1 MQNDYLDLL
10 TLQTM
15 LKRGVESVFPDRI
28 WVRGEISG
36 ISHRQNGHCYMD
48 LCQSSR
54 SGAVEAKAHA
64 AIWASRWPWIDRRFR
79 EVTGSPLESG
89 MEILARISVTYHPV
103 YGLTLTIDDIDP
115 EFTLGAAE
123 RQRKLTIQRL
133 TDEGLID
140 LQKELALP
148 QLPYSLAVI
157 SAATA
162 AGYGD
167 FCNHLLNNEYGFV
180 FKVDLYEA
188 LMQGEKAPSSMI
200 EAFGAIL
207 ASDVR
212 YDAILVLRGGGSDLD
227 LACFDDYDLA
237 STIAQCPVPVITA
250 IGHDRDFHV
259 ADMVANAYVK
269 TPTALADLFLDCFI
283 AEDQRL
289 GSLESRLSMAFSRR
303 LSSMDNDL
311 VRLESGICSAADA
324 AVSKAEHRID
334 LLETAVQRRF
344 VNRLSEAGTVLDRSE
359 YSITLNASKRL
370 EKASL
375 RLSRIEK
382 TVSDRVGS
390 VLAEALSHL
399 MKIETRIETTDPRNI
414 LRKGFVLAL
423 DRNGVKMD
431 SASMSRVGDR
441 VQMMFADGTLKCG
454 VVEIDNRS
462 NIPSDEDSQVSDIRQ
477 IG

>member
-1 MQNDYLDLL
+1 MQKDYVDLF
-10 TLQTM
+10 TLQAR
-15 LKRGVESVFPDRI
+15 LKRGVESLFPDSV
-28 WVRGEISG
+28 WVKAEVSG
-36 ISHRQNGHCYMD
+36 ISRRQNGHCYMD
-48 LCQSSR
+48 LCQSREGSL
-54 SGAVEAKAHA
+54 EAKAHA
-64 AIWASRWPWIDRRFR
+64 VIWASRWPWIDGRFR
-79 EVTGSPLESG
+79 GVTGSPLASG
-89 MEILARISVTYHPV
+89 MEILALVSVSYHPL

-115 EFTLGAAE
+115 EFTLGANE
-123 RQRKLTIQRL
+123 RQKKLTIERL
-133 TDEGLID
+133 TKEGLID

-148 QLPYSLAVI
+148 DLPYSLAVI
-157 SAATA
+157 SAPTA

-167 FCNHLLNNEYGFV
+167 FCHHLLDNEYGFV
-180 FKVDLYEA
+180 FRVELFEA
-188 LMQGEKAPSSMI
+188 LMQGESAPESMI
-200 EAFGAIL
+200 EAFSAIL
-207 ASDVR
+207 SSGTS
-212 YDAILVLRGGGSDLD
+212 YDAVLILRGGGSDLD

-237 STIAQCPVPVITA
+237 ATIAQCPVPVFTA

-259 ADMVANAYVK
+259 ADMVACSYVK

-289 GSLESRLSMAFSRR
+289 GALESRLSMAFNRC

-311 VRLESGICSAADA
+311 VLLESGILNAADA

-334 LLETAVQRRF
+334 MLETAVQRRF
-344 VNRLSEAGTVLDRSE
+344 VNRLSEAGTILDRSE

-375 RLSRIEK
+375 RLGRIEK

-414 LRKGFVLAL
+414 LRKGFVLVL

-431 SASMSRVGDR
+431 SASMSHVGDR

-462 NIPSDEDSQVSDIRQ
+462 NIPSDEDSADLLEIQRIS
-477 IG
+477 